1 MRPALI
7 DAESFARTLSGTRRP
22 ALSATAVSSPS
33 PESSSAGSELQPW
46 VWQLI
51 MGSGIRSDLYNCG
64 FFFFNY

>member
-7 DAESFARTLSGTRRP
+7 DPAIFARTLGRTRRP
-22 ALSATAVSSPS
+22 ALSGTAVSSPS

-51 MGSGIRSDLYNCG
+51 IGGGIRSDLYNCG
-64 FFFFNY
+64 FFFNY